1 VRYVNAE
8 EVLQINANILG
19 TTPVVRDAGLLA
31 SAVGRP
37 ELVVFGAD
45 AYPTLSDKVAAL
57 MESIALNHAFID
69 GNKRTAVVAA
79 IHMLN
84 WAGYDLLADQ
94 MEVVTVTMNIVEHL
108 LGSGEAGR
116 MDRGAQVPARLLRS
130 GGHRVAAEAREIAIR
145 PSVRAAAELRC
156 RPHRAHLGH
165 TSAEYHVKR

>member
-1 VRYVNAE
+1 VRYVNVE
-8 EVLQINANILG
+8 EVLQINADILG

-94 MEVVTVTMNIVEHL
+94 MEVVTVTMNIVEHRWDRQKL
-108 LGSGEAGR
+108 AEWIEEHKYPLDFSGVE
-116 MDRGAQVPARLLRS
+116 DI
-130 GGHRVAAEAREIAIR
+130 E
-145 PSVRAAAELRC
+145 
-156 RPHRAHLGH
+156 
-165 TSAEYHVKR
+165 